1 MLSFD
6 KSPDS
11 WWNSNMETVMLPL
24 CTPFFEWTKNFL
36 GEALGS
42 WTTKFPLLVVV
53 LVWWQP
59 AFVDLHTQG
68 CVKYSSHVSSRHLPT
83 ESVRWVL
90 QVRKVANI
98 SQQRRCTAR
107 APRGPHLP
115 RLLPHFNFLL
125 STRGEERKNL
135 EQIGLWIHSRVLSRA
150 PNQWGVVEKAGEP
163 HWRPLYFGAKARG
176 KKSPIWFFLFLN
188 LIISAKKSN

>member
-11 WWNSNMETVMLPL
+11 WWNSSMETVIPPL
-24 CTPFFEWTKNFL
+24 CTPFFEWTKSFL
-36 GEALGS
+36 GKAPGS

-59 AFVDLHTQG
+59 TFVDLHTQR
-68 CVKYSSHVSSRHLPT
+68 CVKYSSHVSSRHLAT

-90 QVRKVANI
+90 QVRKVSNI
-98 SQQRRCTAR
+98 SQQGRCTAR

-135 EQIGLWIHSRVLSRA
+135 EQIGLWIHSRVLSKG
-150 PNQWGVVEKAGEP
+150 P
-163 HWRPLYFGAKARG
+163 
-176 KKSPIWFFLFLN
+176 
-188 LIISAKKSN
+188 